1 MEKAHFACS
10 NRVITVTE
18 RPASLL

>member
-10 NRVITVTE
+10 NRVITVIE
-18 RPASLL
+18 RQANLQ